1 MHLGRGRVDKRRAT
15 PDIAQIRYRII
26 QRVGDSATVPT
37 SLLGRHGAPL
47 SGHQHARRKVD
58 CLLTG

>member
-26 QRVGDSATVPT
+26 QRVGGSAVPA